1 MYLTRWNYLST
12 CKSFFVFQKL
22 KIVSN
27 MLELANASF
36 NFYMY
41 CLCNKEIRLQVWSL
55 LSLRFLRRNI
65 SQQGHDTS
73 STTKQARVHRN
84 PSELFPEV
92 FNKKGQQLRRLS
104 SNFLLIRKKSWIE
117 VPAGTNIL
125 ILSMHLNQHVELPD
139 CYNLLWYFWNVK
151 KK

>member
-1 MYLTRWNYLST
+1 
-12 CKSFFVFQKL
+12 
-22 KIVSN
+22 

-55 LSLRFLRRNI
+55 LSLRFLRHRNI
-65 SQQGHDTS
+65 SQQGHETS
-73 STTKQARVHRN
+73 STKQRISARVHRN

-104 SNFLLIRKKSWIE
+104 SYLLIRKKS
-117 VPAGTNIL
+117 
-125 ILSMHLNQHVELPD
+125 
-139 CYNLLWYFWNVK
+139 
-151 KK
+151 

>member
-1 MYLTRWNYLST
+1 MN
-12 CKSFFVFQKL
+12 FFVFQKL

-104 SNFLLIRKKSWIE
+104 SNFLLIRKKS
-117 VPAGTNIL
+117 
-125 ILSMHLNQHVELPD
+125 
-139 CYNLLWYFWNVK
+139 
-151 KK
+151 